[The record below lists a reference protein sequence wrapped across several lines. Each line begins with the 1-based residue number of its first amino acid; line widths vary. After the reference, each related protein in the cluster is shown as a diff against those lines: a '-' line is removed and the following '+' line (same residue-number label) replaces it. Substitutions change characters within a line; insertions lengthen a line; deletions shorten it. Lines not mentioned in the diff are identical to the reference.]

1 MRRVLDYLVLVGQR
15 VRAYVRA
22 SVSVSTLRGSM
33 PCVPTQREHSQA
45 FNPTHVEYTC
55 CFQQLHANTG
65 SALIAV
71 FHILV
76 SSLVLS
82 CVVRSLLT
90 GGKSQIEAG
99 FEIIFASV
107 ALVVSLALI
116 AGLQCENRRVVI
128 TYIAAQVAAISL
140 LFILFL
146 ALIMGLKAGILDDPD
161 HNGYKTIEEEM
172 LIVVEILCSLAL
184 VALEVW
190 FLTVVLRS
198 YHFITNKRHYM
209 GVDREEHV

>member
-1 MRRVLDYLVLVGQR
+1 MPS
-15 VRAYVRA
+15 A
-22 SVSVSTLRGSM
+22 S
-33 PCVPTQREHSQA
+33 TQRDSNSQG
-45 FNPTHVEYTC
+45 FNPSHAEYTC

-65 SALIAV
+65 SAIIAA

-76 SSLVLS
+76 SSAVLS
-82 CVVRSLLT
+82 WVIRSLAN

-99 FEIIFASV
+99 FEIIFAATALTVSV
-107 ALVVSLALI
+107 ALI
-116 AGLQCENRRVVI
+116 AGLRCENRRVII
-128 TYIAAQVAAISL
+128 TYIAAQVVAISL

-161 HNGYKTIEEEM
+161 HDGYKTIEEEM
-172 LIVVEILCSLAL
+172 LIVVEILCSLAV

-190 FLTVVLRS
+190 FLTVVIRS